1 MRTLSD
7 GELDAAY
14 THLCHTLTRLGPE
27 QAEPLLSRLA
37 LLALARSASGAD
49 ALKLVDDAALDLPA
63 TR

>member
-27 QAEPLLSRLA
+27 QSEAVLARLA
-37 LLALARSASGAD
+37 LLALSRSASPAD
-49 ALKLVDDAALDLPA
+49 AMRLVDDAAQDLTPG
-63 TR
+63 